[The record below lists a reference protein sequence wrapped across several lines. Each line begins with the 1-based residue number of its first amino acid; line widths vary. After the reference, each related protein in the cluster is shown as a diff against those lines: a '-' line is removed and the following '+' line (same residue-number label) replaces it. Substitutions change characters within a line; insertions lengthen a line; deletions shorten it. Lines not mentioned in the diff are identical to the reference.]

1 MIRAFCTQKKEQE
14 EFDTK
19 SEILMK
25 LQFLTGRISAL
36 LNPMTYIIVNAGIIA
51 VVWYGADR
59 YMKGC

>member
-36 LNPMTYIIVNAGIIA
+36 LNPMTYIIVNAGILRLSGM
-51 VVWYGADR
+51 GADR